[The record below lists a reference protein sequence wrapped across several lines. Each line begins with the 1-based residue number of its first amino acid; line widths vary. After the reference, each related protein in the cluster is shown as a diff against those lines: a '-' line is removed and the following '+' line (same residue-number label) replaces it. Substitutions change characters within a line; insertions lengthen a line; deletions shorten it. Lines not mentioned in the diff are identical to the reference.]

1 MMEGK
6 GCQAE
11 EMAGAIF
18 HRSYFSPQLWLAN
31 CYFSHFSAG
40 SQLNVTMLRWAE
52 NG

>member
-18 HRSYFSPQLWLAN
+18 HRSYFSPQQFATADVVVRAEGFVKTL
-31 CYFSHFSAG
+31 
-40 SQLNVTMLRWAE
+40 QLD
-52 NG
+52 